1 MFTYPLI
8 VIFTIYT
15 NINSTNISETT
26 VPCTNDM
33 SILQKKKSFL
43 RSFSIVQITDGEE
56 FSHNEEVDFHISYQS
71 LKMSMDD
78 EGSSFNI
85 PVSFDDFEQV
95 ILMCTCTFLDI
106 YYVCF

>member
-1 MFTYPLI
+1 MFTYPYI
-8 VIFTIYT
+8 VIFTTYI

-26 VPCTNDM
+26 VPCTNNM
-33 SILQKKKSFL
+33 SILQKKIFL

-56 FSHNEEVDFHISYQS
+56 FSHNEEVDFHVSYQS

-78 EGSSFNI
+78 EESSFNL

-95 ILMCTCTFLDI
+95 ILMCTCTF
-106 YYVCF
+106 

>member
-1 MFTYPLI
+1 MFTYPYT
-8 VIFTIYT
+8 VIFTTYI
-15 NINSTNISETT
+15 NINSTNICETA
-26 VPCTNDM
+26 VPCTYNM
-33 SILQKKKSFL
+33 SILQKKNFL

-78 EGSSFNI
+78 EESSFNL

-95 ILMCTCTFLDI
+95 ILMCTCTF
-106 YYVCF
+106 

>member
-1 MFTYPLI
+1 MFTYPYT
-8 VIFTIYT
+8 VIFTTYI
-15 NINSTNISETT
+15 NINSTNISETP
-26 VPCTNDM
+26 VPCTYNM
-33 SILQKKKSFL
+33 SILQKKIFL

-78 EGSSFNI
+78 EESSFNL

-95 ILMCTCTFLDI
+95 ILMCTCTF
-106 YYVCF
+106 

>member
-1 MFTYPLI
+1 MFTYPYT
-8 VIFTIYT
+8 VIFTTYIS
-15 NINSTNISETT
+15 INSTNISETAVT
-26 VPCTNDM
+26 CTYNM
-33 SILQKKKSFL
+33 SILQKKIFL

-78 EGSSFNI
+78 EESSFNL

-95 ILMCTCTFLDI
+95 ILMCTCTF
-106 YYVCF
+106 